1 MNSTDTTPDSA
12 NAGSTNAGTTPPA
25 DRHGHPRGAGYG
37 RRGGHGPGPSI
48 VIQNGAPQPCGPRG
62 GYGHEGGHGHG
73 HGHNHGFAP
82 HHDGMPFGPFTGAR
96 PKKGDI
102 RLMKRVRS
110 IATELGRYRGTASKE
125 QRAQAVAVLDGAIV
139 EIKRILN
146 G

>member
-1 MNSTDTTPDSA
+1 MNSTDTTPDST
-12 NAGSTNAGTTPPA
+12 NTDSTNAGTTPPA

-62 GYGHEGGHGHG
+62 GFGHEGGHGHG
-73 HGHNHGFAP
+73 HHHGFAP
-82 HHDGMPFGPFTGAR
+82 HRDGMPFGPFAGAR